1 MTAPKNQRLSHG
13 SEEEPAPKRWRRP
26 ALFAKVEEAGAV
38 DAILFA
44 TFLTILV
51 FGLVMVYSASGVR
64 AERLHGNSLHFLA
77 RQSIFAGA
85 ALVVVIVVAS
95 IDYRRFRAFTYP
107 VLAGVSGLLLFTL
120 TAGRSAGGAT
130 RWIEVG
136 SFNMQP
142 AEMAKLAIILWLAY
156 SLSRK
161 QEKIR
166 SFSIGF
172 LPHILIA
179 GVMMFLCLKQPDF
192 GSAVVIG
199 LLTATMLFVSGT
211 RLNYLL
217 GTAAL
222 IFPIAYAV
230 ITNSEYRMRRLRGF
244 RDPEATRFDESY
256 QLYESLIG
264 FGSGGVRGVGLG
276 EGKQKL
282 FFLPEAHNDF
292 IGAIIGEE
300 LGFIGVAAV
309 ILAFLLIVY
318 RGAKAAFNAPD
329 TYGAYLAV
337 GICVF
342 LGVQALTNFA
352 VAMGVLPT
360 KGLVLPFIS
369 YGGSSLLVNAAA
381 IGLLLNISRPRR
393 PAETSDDGLEASPEG
408 RSNARRHAETQL
420 PHAPHAHGGM
430 A

>member
-1 MTAPKNQRLSHG
+1 MSTPKNHRV
-13 SEEEPAPKRWRRP
+13 SEDEIPRRRRP
-26 ALFAKVEEAGAV
+26 RLLSEVEAAGPV
-38 DAILFA
+38 DAVLFA

-64 AERLHGNSLHFLA
+64 AERLYGSSLYFLT
-77 RQSIFAGA
+77 RQSIYAGL
-85 ALVVVIVVAS
+85 ALIVVAFVAT
-95 IDYRRFRAFTYP
+95 IDYRRFRPFTYP
-107 VLAGVSGLLLFTL
+107 VLLGVAALLLFTL
-120 TAGRSAGGAT
+120 IAGRSAGGAT
-130 RWIEVG
+130 RWIELG

-142 AEMAKLAIILWLAY
+142 AEMAKLAVILWLAY

-179 GVMMFLCLKQPDF
+179 GLMMFLCLKQPDF

-211 RLNYLL
+211 RLNYLIA
-217 GTAAL
+217 TAMAL
-222 IFPIAYAV
+222 FPIAYWV
-230 ITNSEYRMRRLRGF
+230 VVGSDYRLRRLQGF
-244 RDPEATRFDESY
+244 LDPEKTRFDESY
-256 QLYESLIG
+256 QLFESLIG
-264 FGSGGVRGVGLG
+264 FGAGGFRGVGLG

-300 LGFIGVAAV
+300 LGFIGVLAV
-309 ILAFLLIVY
+309 VIAFLILVV

-337 GICVF
+337 GVSVF
-342 LGVQALTNFA
+342 LGIQALTNFA
-352 VAMGVLPT
+352 VAMGLLPT

-393 PAETSDDGLEASPEG
+393 TPDFGVEERRGGPDERTPREAYPS
-408 RSNARRHAETQL
+408 SNREHERAQEQGVLA
-420 PHAPHAHGGM
+420 
-430 A
+430 

>member
-44 TFLTILV
+44 TFLTILI

-64 AERLHGNSLHFLA
+64 AERLYGSSPYLLT
-77 RQSIFAGA
+77 RQSIYAGL
-85 ALVVVIVVAS
+85 ALIVVAFVAT
-95 IDYRRFRAFTYP
+95 IDYRRFRPFTYP
-107 VLAGVSGLLLFTL
+107 VLLGVAALLLFTL
-120 TAGRSAGGAT
+120 ISGRSAGGAT

-393 PAETSDDGLEASPEG
+393 PAEISDDGLEASPEG
-408 RSNARRHAETQL
+408 RSNAHNHAETQL
-420 PHAPHAHGGM
+420 RHAH
-430 A
+430 

>member
-1 MTAPKNQRLSHG
+1 MSTPKNQRI
-13 SEEEPAPKRWRRP
+13 SEEEIPKPRKR
-26 ALFAKVEEAGAV
+26 ALFLRVEKAGAV

-44 TFLTILV
+44 TFITILV

-64 AERLHGNSLHFLA
+64 AERLHSNSLHFLT
-77 RQSIFAGA
+77 RQTIFAGL
-85 ALVVVIVVAS
+85 ALVVVAIVAT
-95 IDYRRFRAFTYP
+95 IDYRRFRPLTYP
-107 VLAGVSGLLLFTL
+107 ILVGVSGLLLFTL

-130 RWIEVG
+130 RWIEIG

-192 GSAVVIG
+192 GSAVIIG

-222 IFPIAYAV
+222 LFPIAYGL
-230 ITNSEYRMRRLRGF
+230 ITNSDYRMRRLQGF
-244 RDPEATRFDESY
+244 RDPEGTRFDESY

-264 FGSGGVRGVGLG
+264 FGAGGFRGVGLG

-300 LGFIGVAAV
+300 LGFIGVALV
-309 ILAFLLIVY
+309 IIAFLTLVY

-352 VAMGVLPT
+352 VAMGLLPT

-381 IGLLLNISRPRR
+381 IGLLLNISRPREAANE
-393 PAETSDDGLEASPEG
+393 PALDEAIE
-408 RSNARRHAETQL
+408 Q
-420 PHAPHAHGGM
+420 GGI